1 MEDHGAKTES
11 TEIPG
16 LHLNKNKMTGNN
28 KLTVSCHIM
37 KVNEYN
43 LFHTGLREITA
54 RRYEQRKCR
63 IFIFQKVVTDVLV
76 GL

>member
-11 TEIPG
+11 TEILG

-28 KLTVSCHIM
+28 KLTVSCHI
-37 KVNEYN
+37 
-43 LFHTGLREITA
+43 GLREATA

-63 IFIFQKVVTDVLV
+63 IFIF
-76 GL
+76 